1 MMLVQVLMQRFG
13 GNAIMVKIMNGVA
26 RCLVTFKL
34 LNTDGSITVR
44 TVDNEK
50 DKDLAIQK
58 IR

>member
-1 MMLVQVLMQRFG
+1 
-13 GNAIMVKIMNGVA
+13 MNGVA